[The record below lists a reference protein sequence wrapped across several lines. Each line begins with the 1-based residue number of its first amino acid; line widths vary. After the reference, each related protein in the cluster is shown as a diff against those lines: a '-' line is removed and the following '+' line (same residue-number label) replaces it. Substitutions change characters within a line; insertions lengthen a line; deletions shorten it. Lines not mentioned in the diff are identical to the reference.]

1 MYLRYSA
8 ALFITAVLSIGL
20 LASDAQAQERGAVTG
35 RVTEAETGAPLPG
48 ANVVIEGTSVGTS
61 TDRNGRFRL
70 GSVPTGSQTLV
81 ASFVGFQPVE
91 ATVTVEGGTTVE
103 QDLALESQ
111 VLQTGEVIVSGIRR
125 SQSRAISQKRQA
137 LNVVDVLSADDI
149 GNLPEKNVAE
159 AVQRLPGIVLRN
171 DRTEGRFV
179 SIRGGAANLNNV
191 TLNGSNLASTAGSRA
206 TALDLLP
213 AEMVSD
219 IEVTKAVTPDM
230 PGNAIGGSI
239 DISTLSAFDR
249 SGSFAFGSFR
259 GLSHDQQVGALGESR
274 FPFRANVT
282 AGTKLGP
289 DDSFGLLISASG
301 SRRDFTTSGLKGE
314 GWGNFSADERSFDL
328 RDEVAGLGNTI
339 VPEAQEQIVER
350 NRRSRF
356 AVNTTLDWR
365 PNDRTTVYVRP
376 YYTYTDEKK
385 LDNELEYNMVY
396 DPDDFPDDPRP
407 TLTASGVRFARGF
420 GSVDLSDTDE
430 EESLW
435 GGSVGFEQQFDGA
448 IELSASGTYS
458 RGFLDQ
464 VQMDAEFE
472 TPETTQAAGVA
483 DMGNFLFDYYP
494 ENPGYVGDGASYVGN
509 EVDMEFA
516 EVTEDTYAAKADLR
530 IPFQA
535 NNVSGYIKTGGQFL
549 SRDKSID
556 VADTQYDYVGDD
568 AGDGSLTLADFEA
581 PRVQTQQ
588 VGSGLMPFADTGALE
603 DAFLSELCNPP
614 TEGSLRFSGTRDE
627 RSCRAGNGEFY
638 EITDAEDLAI
648 SDIEDDSEN
657 AESIYAGYAMV
668 SAKFG
673 ALTALGGLRVEH
685 TSTETDRFQLTED
698 EDGFAFEEDVIRQTF
713 ENSYTNLLPSVH
725 LTFQASD
732 ALQFRAAWSNTI
744 GRPEYD
750 DLGAFSE
757 VDIVEEGGNLFASV
771 QEGNP
776 NLDPFTAMNFD
787 LSAEYYFP
795 NGGLASVAGFHK
807 RIDNAIYGFSSE
819 ERDVQDPFGRGRTF
833 DRVTRFQLRNA
844 DLGRVTGLEVG
855 YQQPFTFLPAPFN
868 GLGLS
873 ANTTIATSDV
883 DVPQYEDDPERPDYS
898 FFEQAD
904 LIYNIVPYFQSSGFE
919 ARVAINYQGEYLEDI
934 DGSSTLEDEYFASRT
949 TVDVNTTYQFDA
961 LPGQPE
967 LLLQVENFTN
977 EPEVVRTGVARN
989 LNFHYLSGRTVTLGL
1004 SLNL

>member
-20 LASDAQAQERGAVTG
+20 LASEAQAQERGAVTG

-61 TDRNGRFRL
+61 TDRDGRFRL

-91 ATVTVEGGTTVE
+91 ATVTVDGGTTVE
-103 QDLALESQ
+103 QDFALESQ

-314 GWGNFSADERSFDL
+314 GWGEFSGESAIDL
-328 RDEVAGLGNTI
+328 RPDFGGTV

-356 AVNTTLDWR
+356 AVNTTLDWQ
-365 PNDRTTVYVRP
+365 PDSRTTVYVRP

-407 TLTASGVRFARGF
+407 TLTASGARFARGF

-435 GGSVGFEQQFDGA
+435 GGTVGFEQQFDGA
-448 IELSASGTYS
+448 VVLSASGTYS
-458 RGFLDQ
+458 RGFLEERQ
-464 VQMDAEFE
+464 EDAEFE

-494 ENPGYVGDGASYVGN
+494 ENPGYVGDGANYVAN

-516 EVTEDTYAAKADLR
+516 EITEDTYAAKADLR

-535 NNVSGYIKTGGQFL
+535 NNVSGYVKTGGQFQ

-556 VADTQYDYVGDD
+556 VSDTGYDYI
-568 AGDGSLTLADFEA
+568 GDGSLTLADFDA

-603 DAFLSELCNPP
+603 DAFLSTLCNPP
-614 TEGSLRFSGTRDE
+614 VAGSQRFAGSRDE
-627 RSCRAGNGEFY
+627 RNCRAPNAVY

-698 EDGFAFEEDVIRQTF
+698 DDFTFEEDVIRQTF

-844 DLGRVTGLEVG
+844 DLGTVTGMEVG
-855 YQQPFTFLPAPFN
+855 YQQPLTFLPAPFN
-868 GLGLS
+868 GLGL
-873 ANTTIATSDV
+873 NTNLTVTTSSV
-883 DVPQYEDDPERPDYS
+883 DVPEYENDPERPDYS
-898 FFEQAD
+898 FFQQSD
-904 LIYNIVPYFQSSGFE
+904 LVYNIVPYFQSSGFE
-919 ARVAINYQGEYLEDI
+919 ARVAINYQGEYLEQI
-934 DGSSTLEDEYFASRT
+934 DGSSPLEDEYVGART
-949 TVDVNTTYQFDA
+949 TVDVNTTYQFDT

-977 EPEVVRTGVARN
+977 EPEVIETGVANN

>member
-1 MYLRYSA
+1 MYIRYSVI
-8 ALFITAVLSIGL
+8 LFITAVLGTGL
-20 LASDAQAQERGAVTG
+20 LAADAQAQQRGVVQG
-35 RVTEAETGAPLPG
+35 RIVDASDGSPLPG
-48 ANVVIEGTSVGTS
+48 ANIVVEGTTIGTS
-61 TDRNGRFRL
+61 ADQNGRYQL
-70 GSVPTGSQTLV
+70 TNVPTGSQTLV
-81 ASFVGFQPVE
+81 ASFVSYEQE
-91 ATVTVEGGTTVE
+91 RATITVQAGATATQNFELQSRVLEGGE
-103 QDLALESQ
+103 I
-111 VLQTGEVIVSGIRR
+111 IVTGIRR

-137 LNVVDVLSADDI
+137 MNVVDVLSADDI

-213 AEMVSD
+213 AEMVSN

-239 DISTLSAFDR
+239 DINTLSAFDR

-314 GWGNFSADERSFDL
+314 GWGEFSGESAIDL
-328 RDEVAGLGNTI
+328 RPDFGSTV

-356 AVNTTLDWR
+356 AVNTTLDWK
-365 PNDRTTVYVRP
+365 PNTRTTVYVRP

-396 DPDDFPDDPRP
+396 DPDDYPEDPRP
-407 TLTASGVRFARGF
+407 TMTASGARFARGF

-448 IELSASGTYS
+448 VELSASGTYS

-464 VQMDAEFE
+464 RQEDAEFE

-483 DMGNFLFDYYP
+483 DMGDFLFDFYP
-494 ENPGYVGDGASYVGN
+494 ENPAYVGDGGNYVAN

-516 EVTEDTYAAKADLR
+516 EVTEDTYAAQADLR

-535 NNVSGYIKTGGQFL
+535 NNVSGYLKTGGQFQ

-556 VADTQYDYVGDD
+556 VADTGYNYI
-568 AGDGSLTLADFEA
+568 GDGSLTLADFEA

-588 VGSGLMPFADTGALE
+588 VGNGLMPFADTGALE
-603 DAFLSELCNPP
+603 DAFLSTLCNPP
-614 TEGSLRFSGTRDE
+614 SGGRLRFSGTRDE
-627 RSCRAGNGEFY
+627 RSCRAANAVY

-657 AESIYAGYAMV
+657 AETIYAGYAMV
-668 SAKFG
+668 SAEFG

-685 TSTETDRFQLTED
+685 TTTETDRFQLTED
-698 EDGFAFEEDVIRQTF
+698 DDGFAFEDDVIRQTF

-725 LTFQASD
+725 LTFQASES
-732 ALQFRAAWSNTI
+732 LQFRAAWSNTL

-757 VDIVEEGGNLFASV
+757 VEIVEEGGNLFASV
-771 QEGNP
+771 NEGNP

-787 LSAEYYFP
+787 LSAEYYFS

-833 DRVTRFQLRNA
+833 DRITRFQLRNA
-844 DLGRVTGLEVG
+844 DLGTVTGLEVG
-855 YQQPFTFLPAPFN
+855 YQQPLTFLPAPFN
-868 GLGLS
+868 GLGL
-873 ANTTIATSDV
+873 NTNLTVTTSSV
-883 DVPQYEDDPERPDYS
+883 DVPEYEDDPERPDYS
-898 FFEQAD
+898 FFQQSD
-904 LIYNIVPYFQSSGFE
+904 LVYNIVPYFQSSGFE
-919 ARVAINYQGEYLEDI
+919 ARVAINYQGEYLEQI
-934 DGSSTLEDEYFASRT
+934 DGSSPLEDEYVGSRT

-977 EPEVVRTGVARN
+977 EPEVIETGVANN

-1004 SLNL
+1004 SVNL